1 MVKDLEELLSSPS
14 PEKQWEAVQAPDF
27 SLEDAFFLLKN
38 RALHPSVIEYLAR
51 KRELMDRGRFKVL
64 LVSHPNVPLHLGL
77 DLIPHLLPMELLQV
91 IKSPSTN
98 PQIRKR
104 AELAL
109 RDGMRKYPKGL
120 RISMARQLPPSSHF
134 VMLQERDLEVLKA
147 FLQNPSLNLSS
158 VLRLL
163 ERGDLPGEFYSYL
176 YYKTRWGLRQEVKLK
191 IALAKN
197 SPIPLVLRIINELN
211 RAQLLQLEKSPHQP
225 DVILRRV
232 RLLLG
237 KEV

>member
-1 MVKDLEELLSSPS
+1 MVEDLKDLLLSPS
-14 PEKQWEAVQAPDF
+14 PEKQWKAVESPGF
-27 SLEDAFFLLKN
+27 SLEDALLLLKN
-38 RALHPSVIEYLAR
+38 RSLHPSVIEYLAH
-51 KRELMDRGRFKVL
+51 KREFIDRGRFKVL

-91 IKSPSTN
+91 IKNPGTN

-109 RDGMRKYPKGL
+109 KDGMRKYPRGL

-134 VMLQERDLEVLKA
+134 IMMQERDLDVLKS
-147 FLQNPSLNLSS
+147 FLQNPSLNISS

-176 YYKTRWGLRQEVKLK
+176 YYKTRWGVRQEVKLK

-211 RAQLLQLEKSPHQP
+211 RAQLMQIEKSPHQP